1 MQKLQELSSWS
12 KITGGSEVIPE
23 IIPEIMP
30 EIIKEGQNI
39 DLLNKAIESFN
50 SASATL
56 VQYYSALENK
66 VILLTEEVE
75 YKKQLLN
82 SILDSIDIGVI
93 FFDKNGLVSII
104 NKAAESLLNVN
115 AADVIGRE
123 SIHAEIHAETHAEI
137 HNSVIKPD
145 NGRPFYALVSHSDV
159 KDASGEVIGHVLIF
173 KDITRLKHLEME
185 NERNMRLTAMGELV
199 MKIAHEIRNP
209 LGSIELFGSL
219 LSNDLKGT
227 EYGDYA
233 SRISCSV
240 RTLVNTLDNML
251 RFTKEIKPRLEY
263 GCLNDTVRITCDEFR
278 ELFANSNIQLS
289 VMEKDQCWMHM
300 DRGLLRQVLI
310 NILLNSV
317 QAMHDGGE
325 IEVCIQ
331 TAEMTEEVEIII
343 RDTGIG
349 MDEDTMQKMFEPFF
363 STKDRGTGL
372 GMSIT
377 AGIIKALKGSIAV
390 RSEVGKGT
398 EFVIR
403 LPK

>member
-1 MQKLQELSSWS
+1 M
-12 KITGGSEVIPE
+12 PE
-23 IIPEIMP
+23 IVPEIM
-30 EIIKEGQNI
+30 KEGQNI

-66 VILLTEEVE
+66 VMLLTEEVE

-82 SILDSIDIGVI
+82 SILDSIDVGVI

-104 NKAAESLLNVN
+104 NKAAESLLNVQT
-115 AADVIGRE
+115 ADVIGRE
-123 SIHAEIHAETHAEI
+123 SIHAEIHDD
-137 HNSVIKPD
+137 VIKPD
-145 NGRPFYALVSHSDV
+145 NCRPFYALVSRSDV
-159 KDASGEVIGHVLIF
+159 KDAEGEIIGHVLIF

-219 LSNDLKGT
+219 LANDLKGT
-227 EYGDYA
+227 EHGDYA
-233 SRISCSV
+233 NRMLCSV

-251 RFTKEIKPRLEY
+251 GFTKEIKPRPEY
-263 GCLNDTVRITCDEFR
+263 GCLNDLVMSTCDEFR
-278 ELFANSNIQLS
+278 ALFANSNIQLS
-289 VMEKDQCWMHM
+289 VIEKDQCWMHM

-331 TAEMTEEVEIII
+331 TAEATEEVEIII

-377 AGIIKALKGSIAV
+377 AGIIKALKGNIAV

-398 EFVIR
+398 EFVIK